1 MGAGGSDVWYIS
13 DEFRYAYKVLSGDGS
28 ITARVVSVENTNDWA
43 KAGVMIRETL
53 EPFSVNGFMCATP
66 DGRRVFQNRPIA
78 ASDSF
83 SANSDSGSITL
94 PLWVRLVRQGNTI
107 TAYYSQN
114 GVNWVQQPDDENTGE
129 DASPNPQT
137 IVMRQDVFIGLAHTS
152 HNSNAIG
159 TSVFSEVTTTGNVT
173 GAWQVEAIGVEMF
186 ANDPQPLYVAVEG
199 AGAENV
205 VEHPDNP
212 NAVLSNDWQRWDIS
226 LSIFEDANV
235 DLNAV
240 EKLSIGVGS
249 KTAPQQSGA
258 GTLYFDDI
266 RLYRASP

>member
-1 MGAGGSDVWYIS
+1 
-13 DEFRYAYKVLSGDGS
+13 
-28 ITARVVSVENTNDWA
+28 
-43 KAGVMIRETL
+43 MIRETL

-83 SANSDSGSITL
+83 SANSDAGAITL

-129 DASPNPQT
+129 DASVNPQT

-152 HNSNAIG
+152 HNSSAIG
-159 TSVFSEVTTTGNVT
+159 TSVFSDVTFTGNVI
-173 GAWQVEAIGVEMF
+173 GDDWEVEAIGVEMS

-199 AGAENV
+199 AGVEKV
-205 VEHPDNP
+205 VDHPDNP
-212 NAVLSNDWQRWDIS
+212 NAVLSNNWQQWDIP
-226 LSIFEDANV
+226 LSVLSDAGVN
-235 DLNAV
+235 
-240 EKLSIGVGS
+240 LSAIQNMTIGVGGNG
-249 KTAPQQSGA
+249 QD
-258 GTLYFDDI
+258 GTGMLYFDDI
-266 RLYRASP
+266 RLYLAEE